1 MFSHLLVVDL
11 GKYAELNAFWF
22 RIGAIVSTSLGIL
35 EKSQLF
41 HSLLLFCFILLFV
54 FVFCFCFGTWSYGAQ
69 VGLELFI
76 FLTFSSQHVDD
87 SHVKPRCQ
95 VVTA

>member
-1 MFSHLLVVDL
+1 MLVVDL

-41 HSLLLFCFILLFV
+41 HGLLLFCFILLFV
-54 FVFCFCFGTWSYGAQ
+54 FVLEH
-69 VGLELFI
+69 GLMEPRLASNSLF
-76 FLTFSSQHVDD
+76 S
-87 SHVKPRCQ
+87 
-95 VVTA
+95 